1 MKKTYTS
8 STFKHAFSMIELIF
22 VIVILGIVAS
32 IGSEIIAKT
41 YESYLNQRTLH
52 NASLKTELV
61 ATQIANRLERA
72 IPGTIV
78 RRTGRTTPATLITN
92 SGNPTDRI
100 LQWVGADIDS
110 FNANGWTG
118 FCDLTRSPV
127 NRNILHTPGLNGSIL
142 TNTLTIINNLNGN
155 SGIADVHAP
164 YVYFHTKAGL
174 QSRAI
179 DHFETINS
187 NIILTDNNNALSEH
201 YKLAW
206 TSYALEIMDNP
217 ATQSRDLVLHY
228 NFPPILRRNI
238 THHLTRTLLRN
249 VTTFEFRGDGNT
261 VRFKLCIRESP
272 TDRPQDDT
280 IICKE
285 KAVF

>member
-1 MKKTYTS
+1 MKKTYS
-8 STFKHAFSMIELIF
+8 NSFKHAFSMIELIF

-78 RRTGRTTPATLITN
+78 RRTERTTPATLITN
-92 SGNPTDRI
+92 TGNKKDKI

-110 FNANGWTG
+110 FNAGGWTG
-118 FCDLTRSPV
+118 LCDLKSSKE
-127 NRNILHTPGLNGSIL
+127 NGDILNTPGSTLNITKSIITNLGGSI
-142 TNTLTIINNLNGN
+142 NK
-155 SGIADVHAP
+155 S

-179 DHFETINS
+179 KSFPSNSS
-187 NIILTDNNNALSEH
+187 NITLTDNNNALSEH

-206 TSYALEIMDNP
+206 TSYALEISDIN
-217 ATQSRDLVLHY
+217 ATTGTGDLVLHY
-228 NFPPILRRNI
+228 NFLPVLEQNI
-238 THHLTRTLLRN
+238 TKTTPSSILLRN